1 MKRVSLAVALTGVVW
16 AQVESPNSFIALS
29 VGAASPTGRS
39 AQKTFMYPTD
49 GYMQPGAAV
58 GLHLHTFVA
67 PYLGLSL
74 RLTQSFLSLDARSL
88 GKEDNLFTDPVYIDK
103 NPTVS
108 HTTVGFGVSTGI
120 RLDWVSFYLPVQF
133 ALGIY
138 SIPQVQGIKSS
149 TQTWYQ
155 PKTSTAQV
163 GFSTGLIT
171 NFSLTDDFF
180 VGLSLL
186 YTGVRSGE
194 KDWERYRVDK
204 GVTDSRFIYRA
215 PVATELAEVGVLV
228 AVNF

>member
-1 MKRVSLAVALTGVVW
+1 MRYAPFVGAFLAVGW
-16 AQVESPNSFIALS
+16 AQLESPNSFLALS

-39 AQKTFMYPTD
+39 AQKAFMYPTD
-49 GYMQPGAAV
+49 GYALPGAAV

-67 PYLGLSL
+67 PYLSLNL
-74 RLTQSFLSLDARSL
+74 RLTQSFFSLDAKSL
-88 GKEDNLFTDPVYIDK
+88 GKEDHLFPEPVAISK

-108 HTTVGFGVSTGI
+108 HTVVGFGVGTGF

-138 SIPQVQGIKSS
+138 ALPEIQGVKSA
-149 TQTWYQ
+149 TQTWFQ
-155 PKTSTAQV
+155 SKTSTAQV

-171 NFSLTDDFF
+171 NFSLSDDFF

-194 KDWERYRVDK
+194 KEWERYRVTR
-204 GVTDSRFIYRA
+204 GATDQRFLYRV
-215 PVATELAEVGVLV
+215 PVATDLAEVGVLV
-228 AVNF
+228 GLHF

>member
-1 MKRVSLAVALTGVVW
+1 MVQ

-29 VGAASPTGRS
+29 VGAVSPTGRS

-49 GYMQPGAAV
+49 GYVQPGAAV

-67 PYLGLSL
+67 PYLSL
-74 RLTQSFLSLDARSL
+74 NLRVTGSFFSLDAKSL
-88 GKEDNLFTDPVYIDK
+88 GKEDNLFPEPVAISK

-108 HTTVGFGVSTGI
+108 HATVGLGVGTGV

-138 SIPQVQGIKSS
+138 SLPEIQGVKSATQTWFQSKSS
-149 TQTWYQ
+149 T
-155 PKTSTAQV
+155 AQL

-194 KDWERYRVDK
+194 KDWERYRVNR
-204 GVTDSRFIYRA
+204 GVTDWRFLYRA
-215 PVATELAEVGVLV
+215 PVATDLAEVGVLV
-228 AVNF
+228 GVNF